1 MGAGLPYALKKS
13 GRCFSQRS
21 ILRVERGN
29 KITKRWTCCVHRS
42 QAF

>member
-21 ILRVERGN
+21 ILRVEGG
-29 KITKRWTCCVHRS
+29 K
-42 QAF
+42 